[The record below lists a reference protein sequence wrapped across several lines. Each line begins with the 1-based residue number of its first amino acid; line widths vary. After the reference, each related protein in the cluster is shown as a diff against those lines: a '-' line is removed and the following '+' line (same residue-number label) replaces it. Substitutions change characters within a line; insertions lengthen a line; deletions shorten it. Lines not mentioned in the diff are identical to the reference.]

1 MTIPAHVSPGQDVG
15 AAEYNRLLDYVRRST
30 PLPGDNT
37 SVSVTPAGTRINARP
52 AKTTRPDD
60 EPSLYPLKVRWV
72 PSQEENATPIDGD
85 LIVYVPAG
93 SLSVNGNGIAAE
105 DVPLDPYTAGGY
117 QDVPDW
123 YILPAPQGNVD
134 VTMSFSFR
142 PGDDE
147 APLSITFTLAASG
160 AASSWSDEPGEI
172 NRDITLAQV
181 TVVQPAEG
189 VAGGVTVRQ
198 ITKGPLVYEF
208 GVRSLNGAMG
218 DLNVVG
224 DPEGVTLAYGDG
236 EGGGVL
242 TREYHIKVKRE
253 EESSDIVVSLKADED
268 EEDDPGYCNAISDDG
283 GGGDTPSND
292 ISNDDTNDHNQGS
305 GTNGEPGAAGGNA
318 ISLWPCKKE
327 AA

>member
-1 MTIPAHVSPGQDVG
+1 MISKPIETPMRGDPMRASWG
-15 AAEYNRLLDYVRRST
+15 AAVADRANECADAIDELRGPGAIISRRE
-30 PLPGDNT
+30 PKAAL
-37 SVSVTPAGTRINARP
+37 
-52 AKTTRPDD
+52 

-160 AASSWSDEPGEI
+160 AVSSWSDEPGEI

-242 TREYHIKVKRE
+242 IREYHIKVKRE